1 MFQSGRCASSSL
13 TTGRVAIIPSRG
25 WSGWFVAG
33 EKGEEANV
41 QVEVHAYTEADIKTF
56 RV

>member
-1 MFQSGRCASSSL
+1 MKACGNSSM
-13 TTGRVAIIPSRG
+13 
-25 WSGWFVAG
+25 AG
-33 EKGEEANV
+33 EEGEEANV